1 VLSYRVMLATKW
13 RIISAM
19 LAPAGWLNRVSTR
32 SCLVTRSTFGLS
44 IFTSVLPAATRSAFE
59 STDRGGF
66 LAVAAIDGTLRRD
79 DVFDLALPFLGAA
92 LSRLRDFNGQAF
104 LTEMSQS
111 CRGVRILGFAA

>member
-1 VLSYRVMLATKW
+1 
-13 RIISAM
+13 M

-66 LAVAAIDGTLRRD
+66 LAVAAIDEDHAARRRLARSRELSWRP
-79 DVFDLALPFLGAA
+79 VFRAAGRKRPCPPGQVDFLPRQIE
-92 LSRLRDFNGQAF
+92 SRLRRLERRPEN
-104 LTEMSQS
+104 
-111 CRGVRILGFAA
+111 